1 MFRNTRT
8 PYIGFS
14 QYTNDGKMF
23 TIRDLDDLRRLGR
36 VRFADEIRY
45 CQIFCSKNIEPDVR

>member
-8 PYIGFS
+8 PYNWFS
-14 QYTNDGKMF
+14 LYTNDGKMF
-23 TIRDLDDLRRLGR
+23 TTRDLDDLRRLGR

-45 CQIFCSKNIEPDVR
+45 CQRFCSKNIEPGVR